1 MSIKIT
7 EIKNAVS
14 RNDANTEFDLEINHP
29 EHGWIPY
36 SLKADDP
43 DTTINNDHL
52 ITLIGSNFTSLT
64 QEQKDT
70 EKAAEVRLQ
79 RDMLLDTE
87 VDPIVSNALRWESL
101 SSTKQNEWKKYRTDL
116 LDVPQQSGFP
126 NDVTFPTKP
135 S

>member
-43 DTTINNDHL
+43 DTTINNDDL